1 MIYMKHI
8 EEIKQLLVKFYAGE
22 SSQEEE
28 ACLYRY
34 FMEQEDV
41 PEDLTPDKEVFLAL
55 GRLGKEAE
63 VESPAS
69 LNNDLSL
76 LIDREER
83 LQIRR
88 IRTWETW
95 ARVATVAASISVVV
109 LLGVSLIKD
118 SDAAADVCKVRHA
131 YVPQTEEGA
140 IAETSRALMILSEK
154 MTRADENLVNA
165 SIRLDNEY

>member
-1 MIYMKHI
+1 MKHI

-22 SSQEEE
+22 STQEEE

-34 FMEQEDV
+34 FIEHDDV
-41 PEDLTPDKEVFLAL
+41 PEDLKPDKEVIIAL
-55 GRLGKEAE
+55 GMLGHEAE
-63 VESPAS
+63 VEPPAS
-69 LNNDLSL
+69 LINDLSR
-76 LIDREER
+76 LIDGEER
-83 LQIRR
+83 KRIRR

-95 ARVATVAASISVVV
+95 ARVATVAASILVVV
-109 LLGVSLIKD
+109 LLGGYLIKD
-118 SDAAADVCKVRHA
+118 SYSPTDVCEVRHA

-165 SIRLDNEY
+165 SMRLDNEY